1 MNPEERRRHP
11 RKPVLDRAVLHRESE
26 GAHPALYGTALDISV
41 SGMRL
46 KLKQAIDA
54 GERVTV
60 VIHLEGHPGSFRLS
74 GKARWSTPV
83 RGDKSYLLGVEL
95 DDAGK
100 EGDDLAAWQNLFI

>member
-11 RKPVLDRAVLHRESE
+11 RKPVQDRAVLHRDGE
-26 GAHPALYGTALDISV
+26 GAQPALYGTALDISV

-46 KLKQAIDA
+46 KLKQALDA

-74 GKARWSTPV
+74 GKARWSAPL
-83 RGDKSYLLGVEL
+83 RQEKSFLLGIEI
-95 DDAGK
+95 DEANDSR
-100 EGDDLAAWQNLFI
+100 DLSAWQELFI

>member
-1 MNPEERRRHP
+1 M
-11 RKPVLDRAVLHRESE
+11 LHRDSE
-26 GAHPALYGTALDISV
+26 GAYPALYGTALDISV

-60 VIHLEGHPGSFRLS
+60 VIHLDGHPGSFRLS

-83 RGDKSYLLGVEL
+83 RGDKSYLLGIEI
-95 DDAGK
+95 D
-100 EGDDLAAWQNLFI
+100 EGDDSQDLSAWQNLFI